1 MDSSSS
7 NSLANAILAFCD
19 SQTASDAVTQQWFG
33 DFRACASH
41 LQSGDVDAAIT
52 MWGVVNRSLSDR
64 VPWTDDLLRDFYAL
78 IRTIRTLRQSH
89 ADIPTIFAK

>member
-7 NSLANAILAFCD
+7 NALANAILAFCD

-33 DFRACASH
+33 DLRACASH
-41 LQSGDVDAAIT
+41 LHSGDVDAAIT
-52 MWGVVNRSLSDR
+52 MWGVINRSLSDC
-64 VPWTDDLLRDFYAL
+64 VPWTDDLLRDYYGLVRNIRAL
-78 IRTIRTLRQSH
+78 RKSH